1 MIFLRY
7 INWNISYAGDTEKK
21 IDYLNQFILDE
32 TCVILQEVKP
42 HAYEYIK
49 NALSDKFD
57 LFYSLN
63 YRKPSKFDSDARKL
77 GVLIMV
83 SKDIDIIASGVIERS
98 PFPDRTVYVTLRK
111 NGNEIKILG
120 LHSLTGCGY
129 YRTKSI
135 QYDSFAEFI
144 DEYHPDVIGI
154 DANEPQIDHYDISKM
169 EFFDNGPGAKHFFE
183 KIVDIGLVDSYA
195 HFVGAEGYI
204 EGQPLTKSHNIRR
217 KGAVRYDFLFVRDS
231 YKVNNMCY
239 NYDNAIKAGSDHAMI
254 VGDLYTG

>member
-1 MIFLRY
+1 
-7 INWNISYAGDTEKK
+7 
-21 IDYLNQFILDE
+21 
-32 TCVILQEVKP
+32 
-42 HAYEYIK
+42 
-49 NALSDKFD
+49 
-57 LFYSLN
+57 
-63 YRKPSKFDSDARKL
+63 
-77 GVLIMV
+77 MV

-154 DANEPQIDHYDISKM
+154 DANEPQIDNYDISKM
-169 EFFDNGPGAKHFFE
+169 EFFDNGPGAKHFFN

-231 YKVNNMCY
+231 YKVNNICY